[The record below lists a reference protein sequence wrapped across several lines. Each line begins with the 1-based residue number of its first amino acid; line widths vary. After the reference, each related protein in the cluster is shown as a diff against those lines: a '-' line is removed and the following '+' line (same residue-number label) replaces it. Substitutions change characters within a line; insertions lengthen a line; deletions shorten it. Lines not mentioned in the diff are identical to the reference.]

1 MAEQLDRKVV
11 EFETFLNETLR
22 GNLKKVLDQRDALY
36 GEMASYDQLITTLKS
51 IKEHKQLKTQVDLGC
66 NFYVQAKIPDTSYVF
81 IAVGFGF
88 YVAMN
93 HEEALSFIDKK
104 ISLIQRR
111 CDTLT
116 EQSVKIKAH
125 IKLVLEGLREL
136 QSIPVPDSNEERVV
150 F

>member
-1 MAEQLDRKVV
+1 
-11 EFETFLNETLR
+11 
-22 GNLKKVLDQRDALY
+22 
-36 GEMASYDQLITTLKS
+36 MASYDQLITTLKS